1 MEDWEKDVIRHH
13 KARARGWLAA
23 TSPECGG
30 IVRACLESQQSRPDR
45 QYLWH
50 PLTAPKPSFPPQEPW
65 LVVILVCPET
75 TIEPALQL
83 ALAMDPDE
91 LARVYIYDL
100 SGLPNEDAMVPW
112 HAAGLPAVARFQ
124 EDAAKV
130 KLITRQ
136 FTTEINL
143 RLLSDYNEHP
153 EWFDDEFD
161 GLDL

>member
-1 MEDWEKDVIRHH
+1 M
-13 KARARGWLAA
+13 
-23 TSPECGG
+23 
-30 IVRACLESQQSRPDR
+30 
-45 QYLWH
+45 
-50 PLTAPKPSFPPQEPW
+50 
-65 LVVILVCPET
+65 
-75 TIEPALQL
+75 QL